1 MCCIWLHGFPW
12 KCVLLS
18 GTGKGKGNKKSKDA
32 WMDLFSYSMFSFWSY
47 SNLVS
52 CLFPSTYLL
61 VSKRD
66 WKKKINKYMNRGI
79 TMKFS
84 LLGPIEKIKPSY
96 NIWGFSKFSGVPC
109 SNINALT
116 RGI

>member
-1 MCCIWLHGFPW
+1 M
-12 KCVLLS
+12 LLS
-18 GTGKGKGNKKSKDA
+18 GTGKGKGKKSKDA

-47 SNLVS
+47 PYLVS

-66 WKKKINKYMNRGI
+66 RKKKKYMNRGR

-84 LLGPIEKIKPSY
+84 LPGPIEKIKSSY
-96 NIWGFSKFSGVPC
+96 NIWGFSKFSRVPC